1 MGADGIQVTDETV
14 PISPS
19 HFQGG
24 YLDFVPHEY
33 QMITKAGPPRTSMLD
48 DLCFYIKLYTSFIGI
63 DKPEG
68 VVLFAKKIVAS
79 HYLQHAEF
87 LRSIIST
94 TQFHMSRKATIRL
107 RHFSDDYVE
116 TQWSDSQAL
125 VRRMCEYCE
134 GLEAIMLQC
143 GIASYQPNLNDMKSW
158 HDVATDFQFL
168 HRTFRDLR
176 RRTERLNSAT
186 VGLASI
192 ASNQQA
198 LREHASSLKEAKN
211 MKSLTLLG
219 LIFIPLAYTSSL
231 FSMTQPYGPGGDQF
245 WIYFAIS
252 GPLVLFVLGL
262 FYVATVEFKVFKW
275 NSLLSGDNIN
285 KYTTRRR
292 QESRGA
298 RGTKNSSRV

>member
-1 MGADGIQVTDETV
+1 MRDEIV

-24 YLDFVPHEY
+24 YLDFVPHEH
-33 QMITKAGPPRTSMLD
+33 QMIAKAGPPRTSMLD
-48 DLCFYIKLYTSFIGI
+48 DLCFYIQRYSSLVGV

-68 VVLFAKKIVAS
+68 MVLFAKKIVAS
-79 HYLQHAEF
+79 HYLQHAEY

-94 TQFHMSRKATIRL
+94 TQFHMSRKATFHL

-134 GLEAIMLQC
+134 DLEAIMLQC
-143 GIASYQPNLNDMKSW
+143 GITPHQPDLSDMKTW
-158 HDVATDFQFL
+158 HDVSPDFQFL
-168 HRTFRDLR
+168 HKTFCVLR
-176 RRTERLNSAT
+176 HRAERLNSAT
-186 VGLASI
+186 VGLAGI

-211 MKSLTLLG
+211 MKSLTLVG

-245 WIYFAIS
+245 WIYFVIS

-262 FYVATVEFKVFKW
+262 FYVATVDFEIFRW
-275 NSLLSGDNIN
+275 NTLVSVIAN
-285 KYTTRRR
+285 KYNTKKQ
-292 QESRGA
+292 QEIA
-298 RGTKNSSRV
+298 RSQGSQV

>member
-1 MGADGIQVTDETV
+1 MGADGVQVTDETV

-48 DLCFYIKLYTSFIGI
+48 DLCFYIKLYTSFIGVN
-63 DKPEG
+63 KPES

-125 VRRMCEYCE
+125 VRRNVYLYP
-134 GLEAIMLQC
+134 GARISSVMLPESCPQKR
-143 GIASYQPNLNDMKSW
+143 QNP
-158 HDVATDFQFL
+158 
-168 HRTFRDLR
+168 R
-176 RRTERLNSAT
+176 RLNRRYIGAKQDWHRSGT
-186 VGLASI
+186 GCPTSYGL
-192 ASNQQA
+192 
-198 LREHASSLKEAKN
+198 
-211 MKSLTLLG
+211 
-219 LIFIPLAYTSSL
+219 
-231 FSMTQPYGPGGDQF
+231 
-245 WIYFAIS
+245 
-252 GPLVLFVLGL
+252 V
-262 FYVATVEFKVFKW
+262 
-275 NSLLSGDNIN
+275 
-285 KYTTRRR
+285 
-292 QESRGA
+292 
-298 RGTKNSSRV
+298 